1 MVDIDWY
8 MLAFTFWS
16 ELCKDC
22 CRIHNWQTRTIKDL
36 FINILKGQILVNIF
50 SDFYI
55 YFYCYTQKIVF
66 KKKDRLNHFKRPK
79 SF

>member
-1 MVDIDWY
+1 M
-8 MLAFTFWS
+8 
-16 ELCKDC
+16 DC
-22 CRIHNWQTRTIKDL
+22 CRIHNWQTRTIEDL

-55 YFYCYTQKIVF
+55 YFYCYTQKIFF